1 VIAVLTALEVERAAV
16 LDRMTGVRPH
26 KHGAG
31 TLFDVGELGGRQ
43 VALGLVGAGNSAA
56 AAMAERT
63 VAEFS
68 PVATLFVGVAG
79 GLRDWLRLGD
89 VVVARKVYAYHGG
102 RSEDEGMRSRPQAW
116 EPSYRL
122 LELARSVARTGAW
135 AGSASAESGPGVHF
149 EPVAS
154 GEVVLDSRTSA
165 VAKWLYDNYNDAVAV
180 EMESA
185 GFGLACHLNDDL
197 PAVCVRGISDH
208 AGGEKDV
215 TDQAGWQVVAS
226 GHAAAFAE
234 ALVAEIDDADEVVD
248 RVAAPEPGPAGVHNV
263 NLATG
268 HARVGQQV
276 GAVYGDVHIGRQRG
290 DRK

>member
-1 VIAVLTALEVERAAV
+1 VLAVLTALEVERAAV
-16 LDRMTGVRPH
+16 LARMTGVRRH
-26 KHGAG
+26 AHRAG
-31 TLFDVGELGGRQ
+31 TLFDVGELGGRK
-43 VALGLVGAGNSAA
+43 VALGLVGAGNAA
-56 AAMAERT
+56 AAAVAERA

-68 PVATLFVGVAG
+68 PVAILFVGIAG

-102 RSEDEGMRSRPQAW
+102 RSEDEELRSRPQAW

-122 LELARSVARTGAW
+122 LELARSLARAGDW
-135 AGSASAESGPGVHF
+135 AGPAAPDGPPGVHF

-154 GEVVLDSRTSA
+154 GEVVLDSRTSE
-165 VAKWLYDNYNDAVAV
+165 VARWLHDNYNDAVAV

-197 PAVCVRGISDH
+197 PAACVRGISDH
-208 AGGEKDV
+208 AGGAKDV
-215 TDQAGWQVVAS
+215 TDRAGWQVVAA
-226 GHAAAFAE
+226 GNAAAFAE
-234 ALVAEIDDADEVVD
+234 ALVAGIDDADEVAD
-248 RVAAPEPGPAGVHNV
+248 REAAPRTGGFHNV

-268 HARVGQQV
+268 HARVGQQL

-290 DRK
+290 EGK

>member
-16 LDRMTGVRPH
+16 LARMTGVRRH
-26 KHGAG
+26 EHGAG

-68 PVATLFVGVAG
+68 PVAILFVGVAG

-135 AGSASAESGPGVHF
+135 AGSAPAESGPGVHF

-154 GEVVLDSRTSA
+154 GEVVLDSKTSA

-197 PAVCVRGISDH
+197 PAVCVRGVSDH
-208 AGGEKDV
+208 AGGAKDV
-215 TDQAGWQVVAS
+215 TDRAGWQAVAS
-226 GHAAAFAE
+226 DHAAAFAE

-248 RVAAPEPGPAGVHNV
+248 RVAAPEAAGFSNL

-268 HARVGQQV
+268 RARVGQQV